1 MMRRRRRRSTGEAST
16 FLTLTSLVDLFTNLV
31 LFLLFNF
38 SGDAPIPASDRL
50 KLPES
55 VSQQDARTS
64 VTVMITSSDIVLEGK
79 KVVEIANV
87 VAGDDLLIPQLKE
100 GLDYEAKK
108 GKYFASV
115 AEGKTFEGRVTILG
129 DKNIPFRLLEKV
141 MYTCSQAEFGQIDL
155 GVIRKET

>member
-1 MMRRRRRRSTGEAST
+1 MMRRRRRSTGEAST

-38 SGDAPIPASDRL
+38 SGDTPIPASDRL

-64 VTVMITSSDIVLEGK
+64 VTVMITSTDIVLEGK

-87 VAGDDLLIPQLKE
+87 VGGDDLLIPQLKA
-100 GLDYEAKK
+100 GLDHEAKRAK
-108 GKYFASV
+108 HFASL
-115 AEGKTFEGRVTILG
+115 AEGTTFEGRVTILG

-141 MYTCSQAEFGQIDL
+141 MYTCSLAEFGQIDL
-155 GVIRKET
+155 GVLRKQT